1 MLNKRKIDVFFNN
14 VVNSLYI
21 LLWES
26 LMVIYCVNVIC
37 DLVDSLGVLV
47 LDFGV
52 FSLEFD
58 LEEGL
63 DLLVLLFFLDVDII
77 YYYLYYEYLVGFF
90 LLVNF

>member
-1 MLNKRKIDVFFNN
+1 
-14 VVNSLYI
+14 
-21 LLWES
+21 
-26 LMVIYCVNVIC
+26 MVIYCVNVIC

-52 FSLEFD
+52 LSLEFD

-77 YYYLYYEYLVGFF
+77 YYYMYYEYLVGFF
-90 LLVNF
+90 Y

>member
-1 MLNKRKIDVFFNN
+1 
-14 VVNSLYI
+14 
-21 LLWES
+21 
-26 LMVIYCVNVIC
+26 MVIYCVNVIC

-52 FSLEFD
+52 LSLEFD

-77 YYYLYYEYLVGFF
+77 YYYMYCEYFVGFF
-90 LLVNF
+90 YQ

>member
-52 FSLEFD
+52 LSLEFD

-77 YYYLYYEYLVGFF
+77 YYYM
-90 LLVNF
+90 

>member
-1 MLNKRKIDVFFNN
+1 MFFNN

-52 FSLEFD
+52 LSLEFD

-77 YYYLYYEYLVGFF
+77 YYYMYYEYLVGFF
-90 LLVNF
+90 Y

>member
-21 LLWES
+21 LLLES

-52 FSLEFD
+52 LSLEFD

-77 YYYLYYEYLVGFF
+77 YYYMYYEYLVGFF
-90 LLVNF
+90 Y